1 MNAYLQEAPNRP
13 LRPGWVAIEPSPQ
26 EFVEAVLSLAIAREE
41 LKRGRLTSDEVYDRA
56 SRHLEVVVVDH
67 LVAREGLSLDPYQL
81 RIAPN
86 GRRIM
91 FATSGRVIL
100 WFTRGMDPKMAR
112 LLTRAMRTSSPSA
125 QVNES
130 SMIVVMSLVDFCRM
144 VVRYHKERHAF

>member
-1 MNAYLQEAPNRP
+1 MNAYLQEAPNRL
-13 LRPGWVAIEPSPQ
+13 LRPGWVAIEPSLQ
-26 EFVEAVLSLAIAREE
+26 EFVEAVLSLAIARDE
-41 LKRGRLTSDEVYDRA
+41 LKRGRLTTDDVYDRA
-56 SRHLEVVVVDH
+56 SRHLEVAVDH

-100 WFTRGMDPKMAR
+100 CFTRGMGPKMAR